1 MDPSLPSLSRRD
13 DATPQGEGGDELEKI
28 ASQIEW
34 DEDQRSNS
42 ISEDEEGP
50 RIGQGAWVDGK
61 WQDPLDP
68 FPVEPRQSRSRE
80 ELDPDYKPEPRQV
93 MHIRLNPY
101 YTFS

>member
-1 MDPSLPSLSRRD
+1 MDPSLPSSSRRD
-13 DATPQGEGGDELEKI
+13 DAAPQGEGGDELERI

-34 DEDQRSNS
+34 DEEYNHNFV
-42 ISEDEEGP
+42 SEEEEGP

-68 FPVEPRQSRSRE
+68 FLVEPRQSRSRE
-80 ELDPDYKPEPRQV
+80 ELDQNYESEPRQV

-101 YTFS
+101 YMFS

>member
-13 DATPQGEGGDELEKI
+13 DAAPQGEGGDELERI

-34 DEDQRSNS
+34 DEEYNRNS
-42 ISEDEEGP
+42 ISEEEEGP

-68 FPVEPRQSRSRE
+68 FPVEPGQSHSRE
-80 ELDPDYKPEPRQV
+80 EFDPDYEPEPRQV
-93 MHIRLNPY
+93 MHTRLNPY
-101 YTFS
+101 YMSS

>member
-1 MDPSLPSLSRRD
+1 MDPSLPSSSRRD
-13 DATPQGEGGDELEKI
+13 DAAPQGEGGDELEKI

-34 DEDQRSNS
+34 DEEYDRNS
-42 ISEDEEGP
+42 VSEDEEGP
-50 RIGQGAWVDGK
+50 RIGQGVGGK

-80 ELDPDYKPEPRQV
+80 EFDPDYEPEPHQV
-93 MHIRLNPY
+93 MHTRLNPY

>member
-1 MDPSLPSLSRRD
+1 MDPSLPSSSRRD
-13 DATPQGEGGDELEKI
+13 EAAPQGEGGDELERI

-34 DEDQRSNS
+34 EEEYDCNS
-42 ISEDEEGP
+42 VSEDEEGP

-61 WQDPLDP
+61 LQDPLDP

-80 ELDPDYKPEPRQV
+80 ELDPDYESEPRQV

-101 YTFS
+101 YMFS

>member
-1 MDPSLPSLSRRD
+1 MDPSLSSSSRRD
-13 DATPQGEGGDELEKI
+13 AAAPQGEGGDELEKI

-68 FPVEPRQSRSRE
+68 FPIEPRQSRSRE
-80 ELDPDYKPEPRQV
+80 ELDLDYEPEPHQV